1 MIIPSL
7 YAWFNIKAL
16 WDPYGN
22 TGELPIAVYSA
33 DKPAEFQGKEVA
45 IGKQVIESLHKN
57 KQLGWQFVDSKEQ
70 LEDGVRSGKYYA
82 GIYLPKDFS
91 EDLLSFTSGDIK
103 KPKIEYTVNEK
114 SMRLHRKSPI
124 KEQVRSNRKSQM
136 NLSKQPV
143 RLY

>member
-1 MIIPSL
+1 MGSIWK
-7 YAWFNIKAL
+7 Y
-16 WDPYGN
+16 
-22 TGELPIAVYSA
+22 GELPIAVYSA

-45 IGKQVIESLHKN
+45 IGKEVIESLHEN

-70 LEDGVRSGKYYA
+70 LEDGVRSESITQVFTCQRISQK
-82 GIYLPKDFS
+82 I
-91 EDLLSFTSGDIK
+91 LLSFTSGDIK

-136 NLSKQPV
+136 NLSNSQFDFIESIQ
-143 RLY
+143 